1 MWQLNKKHWRW
12 VVNILLFHLLAA
24 IATSNLR
31 RVVRPIL
38 LFLVIPGGKLGF
50 RNFEIPAGLLLNLC
64 SGERLFYDVALFCTK
79 LSHMVLS
86 SLTQFLG
93 RWMHIKEVVVHWC
106 RYKGGETKHPTTI
119 LNASTWK
126 NVAHAKVR
134 SSSTKIQG
142 KCNPCR
148 KLHHTNLFGRSL
160 FRSADSNLRWVW
172 AEMCLKWKHTGGR
185 QGPLGKR
192 QMQNRE
198 TTQTWNVFLAQ
209 IRIHASSSMCASLCC
224 LC

>member
-1 MWQLNKKHWRW
+1 M
-12 VVNILLFHLLAA
+12 
-24 IATSNLR
+24 LR
-31 RVVRPIL
+31 REAVLWCGLVLHKVKSHGAIIVDPIL
-38 LFLVIPGGKLGF
+38 GTLD
-50 RNFEIPAGLLLNLC
+50 A
-64 SGERLFYDVALFCTK
+64 
-79 LSHMVLS
+79 H
-86 SLTQFLG
+86 
-93 RWMHIKEVVVHWC
+93 
-106 RYKGGETKHPTTI
+106 KGGGGALMQIQRRQVLRNIPQLFWTPVLEKT
-119 LNASTWK
+119 
-126 NVAHAKVR
+126 HAKVR
-134 SSSTKIQG
+134 SSSTKILG

-185 QGPLGKR
+185 RGPLGKR

-209 IRIHASSSMCASLCC
+209 IRIHASSSMSASLCC